1 MGDPSSKVAAPL
13 LPHLHLVSAH
23 RYAPVAHLQ
32 LEQVFLFL
40 RDAPSVVKSIAPV
53 YWSYVNA
60 PGDGTIQL
68 EWLAQD
74 KTDAYPSDG
83 YVWADP
89 EATYRHEYAGYT
101 IELRVHQVGYIPGHE
116 QVTKHARTRYHFVA
130 KNPALNAQMPDP
142 SLWIVHYHPVD
153 PSRFLNVAQ
162 IPMMPHMGQ
171 ILSQRRWLES
181 LGRLEQEKFMLHD
194 REKWPTVTMPGAPNL
209 QQGVYAANQMGM
221 QMPPN
226 RFQQPQYPQQ
236 AGGPPNK
243 RPRTQGP
250 GAHAAPGAVEMVQQA
265 VTIED
270 EENTSYGDY
279 FDHLTP
285 RDISLARYMQ
295 HHRWIEE
302 VFSSP
307 YATSQ
312 IVPPDLGLG
321 LMGELKKLTDG
332 ILAPPSTDAEK
343 RPAKAEEAKAFTN
356 LKKEQ
361 VDEFTQRV
369 EKHLQDG
376 QAELEKMKAEHAEKL
391 RSWKKISAVAQAD
404 QKLRLATWAGHTN
417 AVPAFRFEQSDK
429 QTSNQTVEAIQKD
442 VEELLGVKVKKYDD
456 ATLVSRGGLRD
467 RQLSTDVTS
476 SGKETQQGARP
487 NGSIEAQSATTAL
500 NSTTPGAP
508 TIPPHTSNVP
518 QAQTSAAT
526 TISAPST
533 GLPQMGQQPF
543 GNTNTGLNNNSLNA
557 GTGGMDDLDIP
568 DLDDIDMSMDM
579 GDSGTFDNNA
589 QSSSGLPPA
598 TTSLNQQSSSTA
610 QNPSSHAPTNTALE
624 RKTVDEQDNFDDLD
638 DGGMIDFDGG
648 MDDSAFGD
656 ALHGM
661 DG

>member
-1 MGDPSSKVAAPL
+1 MK
-13 LPHLHLVSAH
+13 
-23 RYAPVAHLQ
+23 
-32 LEQVFLFL
+32 
-40 RDAPSVVKSIAPV
+40 SVQPV

-60 PGDGTIQL
+60 PQDGTIQL
-68 EWLAQD
+68 EWLSQD
-74 KTDAYPSDG
+74 KADAYPSDG

-101 IELRVHQVGYIPGHE
+101 IEMRVHQVGYIPGHE
-116 QVTKHARTRYHFVA
+116 QVTKHARTRYHFIG
-130 KNPALNAQMPDP
+130 KNPALNAQLPDP
-142 SLWIVHYHPVD
+142 LLWIVHYHAVD
-153 PSRFLNVAQ
+153 PARFLNVAQ

-181 LGRLEQEKFMLHD
+181 LGRLEQERFMLHD
-194 REKWPTVTMPGAPNL
+194 REKWPSVMLPNAPNL
-209 QQGVYAANQMGM
+209 QQGVYAVNQMGA

-236 AGGPPNK
+236 AGGPPSK

-250 GAHAAPGAVEMVQQA
+250 GAHAAPGVVEMVHQGA
-265 VTIED
+265 TIED

-332 ILAPPSTDAEK
+332 ILAPPSTDSTEREEK
-343 RPAKAEEAKAFTN
+343 RPAKPEEAKAFTN

-361 VDEFTQRV
+361 VDDFTQRV

-429 QTSNQTVEAIQKD
+429 QTSSQTVEAIQKD
-442 VEELLGVKVKKYDD
+442 VEALLGAKVKKYDD

-467 RQLSTDVTS
+467 RQLSSEATSDGKELQRDARTNGS
-476 SGKETQQGARP
+476 SGAQGA
-487 NGSIEAQSATTAL
+487 AAAL
-500 NSTTPGAP
+500 NSTT
-508 TIPPHTSNVP
+508 T
-518 QAQTSAAT
+518 AAT
-526 TISAPST
+526 TIPTYPSNTSQAQASAVSAPST
-533 GLPQMGQQPF
+533 GPTDIRQQPL
-543 GNTNTGLNNNSLNA
+543 NSTNAGLNNNSLNTAA
-557 GTGGMDDLDIP
+557 GSLDDLDIP

-579 GDSGTFDNNA
+579 GDSGTPFDSNA

-598 TTSLNQQSSSTA
+598 TTSLNLQSASTA
-610 QNPSSHAPTNTALE
+610 HNPPSHVPANTTLDGKPA
-624 RKTVDEQDNFDDLD
+624 DEQDNFDDLD
-638 DGGMIDFDGG
+638 DGGMIDFNGG

-656 ALHGM
+656 AMHGM

>member
-1 MGDPSSKVAAPL
+1 
-13 LPHLHLVSAH
+13 
-23 RYAPVAHLQ
+23 
-32 LEQVFLFL
+32 
-40 RDAPSVVKSIAPV
+40 
-53 YWSYVNA
+53 
-60 PGDGTIQL
+60 
-68 EWLAQD
+68 
-74 KTDAYPSDG
+74 
-83 YVWADP
+83 
-89 EATYRHEYAGYT
+89 
-101 IELRVHQVGYIPGHE
+101 
-116 QVTKHARTRYHFVA
+116 
-130 KNPALNAQMPDP
+130 MPDP
-142 SLWIVHYHPVD
+142 TLWIVHYHAVD
-153 PSRFLNVAQ
+153 PSRFLSVAQ
-162 IPMMPHMGQ
+162 IPMMPHVGQ

-181 LGRLEQEKFMLHD
+181 QGRLEQEKFMLHD
-194 REKWPTVTMPGAPNL
+194 REKWPTVTLPTGPNM

-250 GAHAAPGAVEMVQQA
+250 GAHAAPGAVEMVHQG

-332 ILAPPSTDAEK
+332 ILALPNTDSAEREEK
-343 RPAKAEEAKAFTN
+343 RPAKPEEAKAFTN

-361 VDEFTQRV
+361 IDEFTQRV
-369 EKHLQDG
+369 VKHLQEG

-391 RSWKKISAVAQAD
+391 RSWKKISAVSQAD
-404 QKLRLATWAGHTN
+404 QKLRSATWAGHTN
-417 AVPAFRFEQSDK
+417 AVPAFRFEQVDK
-429 QTSNQTVEAIQKD
+429 QTSGQTVEAIQKD
-442 VEELLGVKVKKYDD
+442 VEQLLGANVKKYDD
-456 ATLVSRGGLRD
+456 ATLISRGGLRD
-467 RQLSTDVTS
+467 RRPSTEVAS
-476 SGKETQQGARP
+476 QGNNAQGSGRANGSTGAQGAP
-487 NGSIEAQSATTAL
+487 TLL
-500 NSTTPGAP
+500 NSTSTGAP
-508 TIPPHTSNVP
+508 TMPTYPSNATQSQP
-518 QAQTSAAT
+518 FAQN
-526 TISAPST
+526 IAPIT
-533 GLPQMGQQPF
+533 GQNETRQQP
-543 GNTNTGLNNNSLNA
+543 LNNTTTVFNNDSLNNTA
-557 GTGGMDDLDIP
+557 GGGMDDLDIP

-579 GDSGTFDNNA
+579 GDSQGAFDNNNNNNT
-589 QSSSGLPPA
+589 SNNVPPA
-598 TTSLNQQSSSTA
+598 AASMNQQSSSSNNNTA
-610 QNPSSHAPTNTALE
+610 QHQTSHIPPANTASHG
-624 RKTVDEQDNFDDLD
+624 KTLDEPDNFDDLD

-656 ALHGM
+656 AMHGM